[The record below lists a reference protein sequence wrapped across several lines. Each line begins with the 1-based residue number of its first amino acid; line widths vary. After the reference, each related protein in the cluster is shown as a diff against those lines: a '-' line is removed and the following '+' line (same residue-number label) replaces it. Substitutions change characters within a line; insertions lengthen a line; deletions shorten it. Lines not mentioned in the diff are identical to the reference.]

1 MEREV
6 EAYLRRKHPAAI
18 SAVELVEK
26 EDLDLKNHLSGLKR
40 RLMKARAEPARLPI
54 CAIKE
59 PSNKLIGFLILFFVW
74 AICEK
79 EFQGHDLSTLRMMH
93 TCAYLKSSV
102 VVPVAS

>member
-40 RLMKARAEPARLPI
+40 RLMKARAEPATADLP
-54 CAIKE
+54 
-59 PSNKLIGFLILFFVW
+59 LFLS
-74 AICEK
+74 C
-79 EFQGHDLSTLRMMH
+79 QGASTHDCSFW
-93 TCAYLKSSV
+93 
-102 VVPVAS
+102 

>member
-40 RLMKARAEPARLPI
+40 RLMKARAEPAKLPFPVLSRRPYQ
-54 CAIKE
+54 AYRTVLRSTVLTRSAMTLPE
-59 PSNKLIGFLILFFVW
+59 HPS
-74 AICEK
+74 
-79 EFQGHDLSTLRMMH
+79 HD
-93 TCAYLKSSV
+93 A
-102 VVPVAS
+102 

>member
-40 RLMKARAEPARLPI
+40 RLMKARAEPAQAAFSPV
-54 CAIKE
+54 K
-59 PSNKLIGFLILFFVW
+59 G
-74 AICEK
+74 
-79 EFQGHDLSTLRMMH
+79 LSTHAHRLFGCTHAWYGR
-93 TCAYLKSSV
+93 
-102 VVPVAS
+102 